1 MPDDLFSLFGEIK
14 ILSSLNMFLDILR
27 LPPIKLHLGLPWLR
41 AKTAW
46 REVFVTSQSSLMAFR
61 LIFPR
66 GVEQRRWLDN
76 VIGGLSAYPE
86 ALIVR
91 KKCGTEKS

>member
-1 MPDDLFSLFGEIK
+1 
-14 ILSSLNMFLDILR
+14 
-27 LPPIKLHLGLPWLR
+27 
-41 AKTAW
+41 
-46 REVFVTSQSSLMAFR
+46 MAFR